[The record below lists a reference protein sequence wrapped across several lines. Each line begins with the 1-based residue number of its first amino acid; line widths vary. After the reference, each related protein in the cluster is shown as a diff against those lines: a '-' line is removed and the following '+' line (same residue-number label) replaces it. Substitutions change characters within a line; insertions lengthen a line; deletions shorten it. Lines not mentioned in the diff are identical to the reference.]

1 MINENEEL
9 MPVPADRAVVAFEQ
23 CERFAPET
31 KPIVDEVDRS
41 NARVVREILSQT
53 PNAVNIANSY
63 ALANT
68 YKAVGDVALQKMS
81 DGTYSAVL
89 RDSNGRVLEHV
100 KMQKATPEFATAAS
114 FGYSALNA
122 VVGQANMMSIAE
134 SLRAIEKELEESKDR
149 DYIQVQGKIDSA
161 CRGLSADLAQVEDGQ
176 KKPTAVILL
185 NSLREGL
192 MTLKGYIDEEITG

>member
-9 MPVPADRAVVAFEQ
+9 MPVPADRAVAAFEQ
-23 CERFAPET
+23 CECFVPET

-41 NARVVREILSQT
+41 NARVVRDILSQT

-63 ALANT
+63 ALANA

-100 KMQKATPEFATAAS
+100 KMQKATRDS
-114 FGYSALNA
+114 KSGIS
-122 VVGQANMMSIAE
+122 
-134 SLRAIEKELEESKDR
+134 RIED
-149 DYIQVQGKIDSA
+149 
-161 CRGLSADLAQVEDGQ
+161 
-176 KKPTAVILL
+176 
-185 NSLREGL
+185 
-192 MTLKGYIDEEITG
+192 